1 LWENRRVLE
10 FFSPRVRRLK
20 RRRDVAELI
29 ALLQHRSPRLRRTAA
44 NALVTIPDRRSLE
57 PLVAALGDEDPAVRA
72 NAALALGEFED
83 ARAETPL
90 AAIVEPLA
98 TALRDPDPSV
108 RVMAASALGRRK
120 DPRAVGH
127 LERALEDENE
137 LVRKAAAAVLA
148 GFRDEEFGDAP
159 GGLNHTPSA
168 S

>member
-1 LWENRRVLE
+1 VLA

-29 ALLQHRSPRLRRTAA
+29 ALLQHRSARVRRTAA
-44 NALVTIPDRRSLE
+44 NALVSIPDRRSLE
-57 PLVAALGDEDPAVRA
+57 PLVAALGDEDPPVRA

-98 TALRDPDPSV
+98 TALKDPDPSV
-108 RVMAASALGRRK
+108 RVMAASALGRMK

-127 LERALEDENE
+127 LESALEDENE

-148 GFRDEEFGDAP
+148 GFRTEEPGEAP
-159 GGLNHTPSA
+159 GPLDPTEAHPST

>member
-1 LWENRRVLE
+1 VLE

-29 ALLQHRSPRLRRTAA
+29 ALLQHRSRRVRRTAA
-44 NALVTIPDRRSLE
+44 NALVSIPDRRSLE

-83 ARAETPL
+83 VRAETPL
-90 AAIVEPLA
+90 AAIVDPLA
-98 TALRDPDPSV
+98 TALRDRDPSV

-120 DPRAVGH
+120 DSRAIGH
-127 LERALEDENE
+127 LERALQDENE

-148 GFRDEEFGDAP
+148 GFRNEEP
-159 GGLNHTPSA
+159 GEAHRGVDHTPSA